1 MEYPDHLTAPSRI
14 PFTAYAWRFPI
25 GQVEILVWSSASV
38 MTLDPE
44 LDMSSYA
51 IGGDDYQTAN

>member
-1 MEYPDHLTAPSRI
+1 MEYPGHLIAPSRL
-14 PFTAYAWRFPI
+14 PCTAYAWRFPI
-25 GQVEILVWSSASV
+25 GQVEILVWSSESV

-51 IGGDDYQTAN
+51 TGGDSSQTVS